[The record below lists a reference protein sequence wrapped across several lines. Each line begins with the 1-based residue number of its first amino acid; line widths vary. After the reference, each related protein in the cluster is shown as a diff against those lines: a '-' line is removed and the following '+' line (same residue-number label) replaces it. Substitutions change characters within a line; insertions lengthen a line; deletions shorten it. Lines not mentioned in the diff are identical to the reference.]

1 MPPLAMW
8 RRTRYRGGSATRCSV
23 AGIVRTL
30 PERVGRYTPA
40 SSWPR
45 SVTPA
50 GRAPR
55 SEIAAATRW
64 SRRGAA
70 STRTSR
76 RCGCS
81 SARLRS
87 ASTCARAAS
96 RPARSSRPSSTGP
109 RAPVVFRPEP
119 SLVRFRAAVEGALA
133 HLESRRAEINDLN
146 VFPVADGDT
155 GDNMALTLRACLDEV
170 DRLAHAEGEQTID
183 EIGRDQ
189 IVESVARAALLG
201 ARGNSGVILSQ
212 LVRGAAEELISRP
225 GELVDPV
232 LIGAAMARSAQR
244 AYDSVRAPAEGTMLT
259 VMRDM
264 ATAVASEL
272 AHMPEARLG
281 TDADPGRQNRLI
293 ADVLERAVAAGEAS
307 LRRGP
312 DLLPALRAAGVVD
325 AGGYGVIVILAGV
338 VAALRGDA
346 APAAAV
352 AHHAPA
358 RVTHPEHASETFRWC
373 TNFAVTGADL
383 EAQAFV
389 PALEALGDS
398 VLVVGDRTTLKIHVH
413 TDDPE
418 RAIAVFAG
426 AGGGAVSRLDVADMR
441 AQVADRDARIG
452 GAAAAPARSGALAV
466 VSGPGLRALF
476 ESLGARAPDGGPT
489 LTPSTHELL
498 AGIHAVPAEQVVVL
512 PNSPNV
518 RMAAE
523 RAAELAEKEVVVV
536 ATRSQQAG
544 LSAAIAL
551 APDRGA
557 DENAAAME
565 DVLAALRTGG
575 VAPAARAD
583 AGGRFAVGD
592 AVGFVEDEI
601 VAWGEA
607 EATLEAVLSELGD
620 GAELVTVIA
629 RAGAPLGQDRIAA
642 LAPAGVE
649 LELSDGGQ
657 PGWWWLLS
665 AE

>member
-1 MPPLAMW
+1 VPP
-8 RRTRYRGGSATRCSV
+8 S
-23 AGIVRTL
+23 
-30 PERVGRYTPA
+30 
-40 SSWPR
+40 
-45 SVTPA
+45 
-50 GRAPR
+50 
-55 SEIAAATRW
+55 
-64 SRRGAA
+64 
-70 STRTSR
+70 
-76 RCGCS
+76 
-81 SARLRS
+81 
-87 ASTCARAAS
+87 
-96 RPARSSRPSSTGP
+96 
-109 RAPVVFRPEP
+109 RPEP

-170 DRLAHAEGEQTID
+170 DRLAQAEGEQTID

-232 LIGAAMARSAQR
+232 LIGSAMARSAQR

-264 ATAVASEL
+264 ATSVASEL
-272 AHMPEARLG
+272 AHMPSSRPGA
-281 TDADPGRQNRLI
+281 DADAATQNALI

-312 DLLPALRAAGVVD
+312 DLLPVLREAGVVD

-346 APAAAV
+346 APALE
-352 AHHAPA
+352 HHAPA
-358 RVTHPEHASETFRWC
+358 RITHPEHASETFRWC

-398 VLVVGDRTTLKIHVH
+398 VLVVGDRSTLKVHVH

-418 RAIAVFAG
+418 RAIAAFGG
-426 AGGGAVSRLDVADMR
+426 AGAVSHLDVADMR
-441 AQVADRDARIG
+441 AQIADRDARLDG
-452 GAAAAPARSGALAV
+452 PAAAPAARSGALAV
-466 VSGPGLRALF
+466 VSGSGLRALF
-476 ESLGARAPDGGPT
+476 ASLGVHVLDGGPT
-489 LTPSTHELL
+489 LNPSTHELL

-512 PNSPNV
+512 PNSANV

-536 ATRSQQAG
+536 PTRSPQAG
-544 LSAAIAL
+544 LSAALAL
-551 APDRGA
+551 VPERGA
-557 DENAAAME
+557 AANAAAME

-583 AGGRFAVGD
+583 AGGRFAIGD
-592 AVGFVEDEI
+592 AVGFVDEEI
-601 VAWGEA
+601 VAWGDA
-607 EATLEAVLSELGD
+607 EPTLEAVLARLGA

-629 RAGAPLGQDRIAA
+629 GAGAPIADERIEA
-642 LAPAGVE
+642 LVPDGVE